1 MKSTVLNLILFL
13 IKKLDDAGVFD
24 VAKALV
30 ARKTD
35 EMLQKSIDWLV
46 AEAENTGFKS
56 GAEKKQWVLDRL
68 YDPNAW
74 WSDAVNQAT
83 TRAINWGVETAVVAM
98 KEA

>member
-1 MKSTVLNLILFL
+1 MKSTVLSLIFFL

-30 ARKTD
+30 ARKTN
-35 EMLQKSIDWLV
+35 ETLEKAVDWLV
-46 AEAENTGFKS
+46 AEAEKYGGDTGS
-56 GAEKKQWVLDRL
+56 EKKQWVLDRL
-68 YDPNAW
+68 DDPNAW

-83 TRAINWGVETAVVAM
+83 TRAVNWAIETAVIAM